1 MTRSPEDAPS
11 PGDLFLDEALPE
23 CERVTLVR
31 NGWRAA
37 ATHVWVGAGWAR
49 LVPGPVA
56 LVPDHAPRRRP
67 QAGAPGAVLA
77 APGATVGAV
86 RQGPG
91 TPRIPRIPEPT
102 PGPLPGPS
110 PHSALDLELSEAEP
124 RRLVRSARQR

>member
-31 NGWRAA
+31 NGWRAS

-56 LVPDHAPRRRP
+56 LVPDHAPHRRP
-67 QAGAPGAVLA
+67 RAGAAGAVLA
-77 APGATVGAV
+77 GPGATGGG
-86 RQGPG
+86 GPRSPA
-91 TPRIPRIPEPT
+91 TATVPEPT
-102 PGPLPGPS
+102 PGPLPGPR
-110 PHSALDLELSEAEP
+110 PRSALDLELSEAEP
-124 RRLVRSARQR
+124 RRLVRSARRR